1 MHGPS
6 SRIVAFAAA
15 LATIFAVALVAGRT
29 IDPKADAAPDP
40 AAAHA
45 PAGMAGMDAGRDAHA
60 T

>member
-40 AAAHA
+40 AAA
-45 PAGMAGMDAGRDAHA
+45 
-60 T
+60 